1 MLFFELFPLFVMLLS
16 LVVGV
21 WLYAANSAARREA
34 EAAEDAGTIP
44 RRDR

>member
-1 MLFFELFPLFVMLLS
+1 MLFFELFPLFVTILS

-21 WLYAANSAARREA
+21 WLYAADRAARQEA
-34 EAAEDAGTIP
+34 EAAKNAEAIS